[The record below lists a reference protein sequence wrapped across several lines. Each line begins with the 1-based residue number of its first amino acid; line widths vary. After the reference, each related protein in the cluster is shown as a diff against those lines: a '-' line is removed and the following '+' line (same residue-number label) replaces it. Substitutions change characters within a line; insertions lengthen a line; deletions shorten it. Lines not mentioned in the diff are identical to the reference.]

1 MQLRDRFMVNYFQ
14 GWSLGESLRPGAKDA
29 LPLLWFGVTGVFQ
42 LVKAR
47 LTVPVTVH
55 TPDSPHCSG
64 TAPVSEMQ

>member
-1 MQLRDRFMVNYFQ
+1 MQLRVRFMVNYLQ
-14 GWSLGESLRPGAKDA
+14 GWSLGDSTRPGAKDA
-29 LPLLWFGVTGVFQ
+29 LPLLWFGITGVFQ

-55 TPDSPHCSG
+55 TPNSPHCSG